1 MGMGDYPDL
10 GRSSGAKRPRMMWYG
25 DEDLKRNFG
34 DPTGWDFYHTKEV
47 GWDSE
52 AYKNRLG
59 ERLHY
64 SKIYAFAKT

>member
-10 GRSSGAKRPRMMWYG
+10 GRSSGAKRPRMMWYD

-52 AYKNRLG
+52 AYKNR
-59 ERLHY
+59 
-64 SKIYAFAKT
+64 